1 MANVNE
7 PTWPSATLIAVTKS
21 DSTVY
26 NPPLRQLYIGTT
38 GDVTVETQEGTTIV
52 FKGVP
57 AGAFIGP
64 FFVSK
69 VKAATAAG
77 DIVGFV

>member
-7 PTWPSATLIAVTKS
+7 PTWPSITLVAVTKS
-21 DSTVY
+21 DATVY
-26 NPPLRQLYIGTT
+26 APPLRQLYVGLG
-38 GDVTVETQEGTTIV
+38 GDLVVETQEGTTIT
-52 FKGVP
+52 FKNVP
-57 AGAFIGP
+57 AGSFVGP

-69 VKAATAAG
+69 VKAATTAG